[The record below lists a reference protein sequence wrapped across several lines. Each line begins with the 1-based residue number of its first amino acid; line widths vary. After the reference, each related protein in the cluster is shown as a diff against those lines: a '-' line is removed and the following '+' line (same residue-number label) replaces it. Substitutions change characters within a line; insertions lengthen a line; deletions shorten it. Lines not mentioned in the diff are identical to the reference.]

1 MFLNI
6 QMSCFA
12 CLIHVAASYFTDES
26 SAPEGKDV
34 STCLMHL
41 FIQRGAVTRTRSDP
55 LGELMN

>member
-41 FIQRGAVTRTRSDP
+41 FIQRAAVTRTRPIRWES
-55 LGELMN
+55 